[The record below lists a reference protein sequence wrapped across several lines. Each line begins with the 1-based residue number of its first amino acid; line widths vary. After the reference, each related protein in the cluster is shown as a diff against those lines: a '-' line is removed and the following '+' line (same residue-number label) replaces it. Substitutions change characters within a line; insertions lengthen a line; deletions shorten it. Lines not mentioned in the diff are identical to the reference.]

1 MISLVL
7 LAFMY
12 HVTLVDW
19 NWSLLKADVK
29 TRTVVVQ
36 ALLKHGVRIEPTN
49 LQRRI
54 LTDPA
59 RVTFEESNQNAR
71 YRNNKRNRQCTPST
85 RDYASQALDVSGNV
99 ADNWKQF
106 KQVWKNYSIITN
118 LSAQSDEYRVA
129 LFLHCIGP
137 EALKIY
143 NGMQFAND
151 EERGSLATILEKFD
165 EFTIREVNETYER
178 YIFNGRNQDPDE
190 PIDAYVAALRS
201 LAKTCGFCECLND
214 SLLKDRIVL
223 GVNNLNLRKRL
234 LQ

>member
-1 MISLVL
+1 
-7 LAFMY
+7 
-12 HVTLVDW
+12 
-19 NWSLLKADVK
+19 
-29 TRTVVVQ
+29 
-36 ALLKHGVRIEPTN
+36 
-49 LQRRI
+49 
-54 LTDPA
+54 
-59 RVTFEESNQNAR
+59 
-71 YRNNKRNRQCTPST
+71 
-85 RDYASQALDVSGNV
+85 
-99 ADNWKQF
+99 
-106 KQVWKNYSIITN
+106 
-118 LSAQSDEYRVA
+118 
-129 LFLHCIGP
+129 
-137 EALKIY
+137 
-143 NGMQFAND
+143 MQFAND